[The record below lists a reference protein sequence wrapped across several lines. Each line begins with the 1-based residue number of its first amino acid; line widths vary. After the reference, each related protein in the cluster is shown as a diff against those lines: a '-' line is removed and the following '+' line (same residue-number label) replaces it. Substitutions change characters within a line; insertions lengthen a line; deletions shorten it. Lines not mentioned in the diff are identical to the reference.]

1 MEKTTISFKTIQI
14 INGAL
19 IFGVL
24 IFLMITFFLTKN
36 PSFIYNDD
44 SVFAILVP
52 ISLMLG
58 AFLSSL
64 LFKKQLQTIKK
75 EENLQYKLGKYQS
88 ATIVRSALLEA
99 PALLGIVATF
109 ITFNL
114 YYLIFAGIALLLM
127 VYNFPS
133 KDKFTQ
139 DINLSFEE
147 KTELNNL

>member
-24 IFLMITFFLTKN
+24 IFLMITFFLTKD